1 METKTIYE
9 GNHGFWQQSWLD
21 VENILAAQLVA
32 TQRAPDSRNLLL
44 NAESPY
50 NNELYQN
57 KKVISKFETFF
68 KAPKSSEYRFWLTA
82 SKDVRVY
89 MNPARPNE
97 ILDRDT
103 EMTLIL
109 ENKEPNDLRDLYGL
123 YDDDTKTFD
132 GTSDWI

>member
-1 METKTIYE
+1 M
-9 GNHGFWQQSWLD
+9 
-21 VENILAAQLVA
+21 
-32 TQRAPDSRNLLL
+32 
-44 NAESPY
+44 
-50 NNELYQN
+50 
-57 KKVISKFETFF
+57 ISKFETFL

-103 EMTLIL
+103 EMTIIL